1 MIGEKCRSNPLNL
14 MRVMPP
20 KGEEISAMRFSAH
33 GSFLLMRSKLN
44 QETRK
49 SGKESADGGT
59 RSVASQDR
67 QHVDLRVP
75 SFIMSSE
82 VEASLTN
89 SLIT

>member
-1 MIGEKCRSNPLNL
+1 

-20 KGEEISAMRFSAH
+20 KEARSSHAIFRAWLFV
-33 GSFLLMRSKLN
+33 LMRDKLN

-49 SGKESADGGT
+49 SGKESDGGT

-75 SFIMSSE
+75 SFVMSSE
-82 VEASLTN
+82 VETSLTI
-89 SLIT
+89 SLII